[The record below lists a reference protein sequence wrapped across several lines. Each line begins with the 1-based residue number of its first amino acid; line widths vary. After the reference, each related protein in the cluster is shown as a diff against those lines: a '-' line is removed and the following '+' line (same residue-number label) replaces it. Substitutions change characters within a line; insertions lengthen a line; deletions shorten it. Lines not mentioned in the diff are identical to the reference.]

1 METILKTEKFE
12 LRSFRPEDIND
23 VFKGLSD
30 PQVIRYYGISYQS
43 LEETKAQMD
52 WFIDLEKNRTGLW
65 WAIRLK
71 SDNSFA
77 GGIGFNHFQS
87 QHYCAEMGFWLLPQF
102 WGQGILKELIPLVFQ
117 YAVINWNLHRMEA
130 VAETENLQCIKLL
143 EKTGFVF
150 EGCRRE
156 CEYKNGKFIDLNIYA
171 KLAK

>member
-1 METILKTEKFE
+1 MMFLKVFLIRRLSVTMGSVTSH
-12 LRSFRPEDIND
+12 LRKPKPRWI
-23 VFKGLSD
+23 G
-30 PQVIRYYGISYQS
+30 S
-43 LEETKAQMD
+43 LT
-52 WFIDLEKNRTGLW
+52 
-65 WAIRLK
+65 LK
-71 SDNSFA
+71 RSFA
-77 GGIGFNHFQS
+77 GGIGINHFQS

-117 YAVINWNLHRMEA
+117 YAVSNWNLHRMEA